1 MALLATSFNVS
12 AAPAGSPPVTW
23 PNTQCALPNA
33 TLVDGICQSTFKFEP
48 HYTCPANA
56 SLNHSNAQCYSSENQ
71 PLTFSCPSGYSLADG
86 KKGMECQKVTHSLN
100 CRWYIE
106 RKYSAHWYEACLNGR
121 LYEATRPN
129 IASERFKIAL
139 YSDLP
144 EPRVYWADIQPP
156 ELVCTPG
163 FEVSGGYC
171 RKNTTAAAQPVCAS
185 NQTLGRSFGFPA
197 CIENRKL
204 AEQTSLKGYSGD
216 GEIAPSSQLKSTA
229 IYGQSENQLLM
240 IDAGNQSNVSHMRFE
255 HFNQDGKRLALVNN
269 PKLNANLADQA
280 PPQLIVIE
288 HTGNDPMVLGKI
300 EVLGRAADLLFISQ
314 AGVICQSCQFSN
326 TQRVTIATGEAQFD
340 RQGALASIS
349 TNQGEIQVRGTNG
362 LITDDALMV
371 TLLANRVNLDGPIY
385 TLAKAHKTID
395 GEMVLDPNGE
405 LIASQGNVQIIAG
418 RITHDYSTGN
428 NQVDVVENSVPL
440 VVKHPIDAGSVW
452 LQTTN
457 QYSDIVVE
465 NHINTKAD
473 ITVLSDYQ
481 THQGNE
487 SRSQLLLSNG
497 NIHIQSFAT
506 TVLKDATLSTSS
518 NVSLQGQNVRVHPL
532 DSFQAASIA
541 AGLVNIA
548 AEFEFESQGLVS
560 ADEIKVAAKFVNNI
574 GGELIAANDLY
585 MNGEENINNY
595 NRGVLAA
602 SDVTLVS
609 KKSITNGWLEGFQCE
624 YPADSFDQAP
634 TALRRLSD
642 SASDPKSSGRDIHI
656 NQNQIQLG
664 TASGLVANAQN
675 KCAEQGK
682 VVSQIDV
689 DDRYSFIIGFN
700 IAMQA
705 PNVLNVN
712 SQLKKRLNVKAADD
726 KPIEFEL
733 KDTFETLISAENSIF
748 IEASNSLK
756 NVSSALEVL
765 TGNLSV
771 RSPRVINE
779 RYFIESDT
787 NVDKLRPHR
796 DTHITETTQYVKSLS
811 PPPYLLVGGNFYVD
825 GGKSAEDDNV
835 RSFSS
840 ALINEA
846 GSVEVL
852 GTLAGNISSLR
863 SLGLV
868 SQERVD
874 RQVTHHHS
882 QRYCSRRIRTG
893 FSKICIRHKTR
904 RWTTTSFHVDKNQI
918 NGQLISLFD
927 IQYPD
932 TEIQGRL
939 ETGDISYGK
948 DF

>member
-1 MALLATSFNVS
+1 MTLLSVS
-12 AAPAGSPPVTW
+12 LTVSSAPVGSPPVAW

-33 TLVDGICQSTFKFEP
+33 TLVDGVCQSSFKFEP

-56 SLNHSNAQCYSSENQ
+56 SLNHSNARCYGSENK
-71 PLTFSCPSGYSLADG
+71 PMVFSCPSGYNLIDG
-86 KKGMECQKVTHSLN
+86 KKGKECEKVLFSEACKTFNTPFLIGL
-100 CRWYIE
+100 Y
-106 RKYSAHWYEACLNGR
+106 KACLNKT
-121 LYEATRPN
+121 LHTFDFAW
-129 IASERFKIAL
+129 FKDTDIV
-139 YSDLP
+139 YSKTP
-144 EPRVYWADIQPP
+144 EPMYKKVDTKRPT
-156 ELVCTPG
+156 LVCPRS
-163 FEVSGGYC
+163 FKPSGGYC

-185 NQTLGRSFGFPA
+185 NQTLGRSLGFPA

-204 AEQTSLKGYSGD
+204 PEQTSLKGYIGD
-216 GEIAPSSQLKSTA
+216 GEITPSTQLESTA

-255 HFNQDGKRLALVNN
+255 HFNQDEKRLSLVNN
-269 PKLNANLADQA
+269 PKLNSNLAEQA

-288 HTGNDPMVLGKI
+288 HTGIAPMVLGKI

-326 TQRVTIATGEAQFD
+326 TQRVTIATGDAEFD
-340 RQGALASIS
+340 RHGALTSIS
-349 TNQGEIQVRGTNG
+349 TNQGEIQVRGTDG

-371 TLLANRVNLDGPIY
+371 TLLANRVNLDGPIS

-395 GEMVLDPNGE
+395 GEIVLDPNGE

-418 RITHDYSTGN
+418 RVTHNYSTSN

-440 VVKHPIDAGSVW
+440 IVKYPIDAGSVW

-481 THQGNE
+481 THQGDE

-506 TVLKDATLSTSS
+506 ITLKDATLSTSS
-518 NVSLQGQNVRVHPL
+518 NVNLQGQNVRVRPL
-532 DSFQAASIA
+532 DSFKAASIK
-541 AGLVNIA
+541 AGLVNVA
-548 AEFEFESQGLVS
+548 AEFEFESQGLLS

-574 GGELIAANDLY
+574 GGELIAVNSLY
-585 MNGEENINNY
+585 INGEENINNY
-595 NRGVLAA
+595 NQGLLAA

-624 YPADSFDQAP
+624 YPENSFDQAP
-634 TALRRLSD
+634 TPLSNSEGSLTNKTSSRR
-642 SASDPKSSGRDIHI
+642 SSGDIHI
-656 NQNQIQLG
+656 NENQIQLG
-664 TASGLVANAQN
+664 TASGLAANAQK

-682 VVSQIDV
+682 VVSEIDV
-689 DDRYSFIIGFN
+689 DNRRSLIIGFN

-712 SQLKKRLNVKAADD
+712 PQLKKRSNVRAANDA
-726 KPIEFEL
+726 PIVFDL
-733 KDTFETLISAENSIF
+733 KDTFETLISAENNLY
-748 IEASNSLK
+748 IEASNSFK

-771 RSPRVINE
+771 RAPRVSNE
-779 RYFIESDT
+779 RYFIESST
-787 NVDKLRPHR
+787 NVDKSRPHR
-796 DTHITETTQYVKSLS
+796 DTHIKETTQYVKSLS
-811 PPPYLLVGGNFYVD
+811 PPPYLLVGGNFYID
-825 GGKSAEDDNV
+825 GGRKAEGQSDS
-835 RSFSS
+835 SFSS

-852 GTLAGNISSLR
+852 GTLAGNIASLR

-868 SQERVD
+868 TQARVD
-874 RQVTHHHS
+874 RRVTHHHAE
-882 QRYCSRRIRTG
+882 RYCSRRVFRKCI
-893 FSKICIRHKTR
+893 SHKIR

-927 IQYPD
+927 IQRPN
-932 TEIQGRL
+932 TEIQGL
-939 ETGDISYGK
+939 LATGDISYGK

>member
-1 MALLATSFNVS
+1 MKSILTKVSSILPIGGAVALLAMSFNVS

-33 TLVDGICQSTFKFEP
+33 TLVDGVCQSTFKFEP

-71 PLTFSCPSGYSLADG
+71 PMFLSCPSGYSLVDG
-86 KKGMECQKVTHSLN
+86 KTGKECRKVNYSNHCSDFLHALDGLHAN
-100 CRWYIE
+100 WYQHCVN
-106 RKYSAHWYEACLNGR
+106 KR
-121 LYEATRPN
+121 LYEYVSRRYPAKVARRYAN
-129 IASERFKIAL
+129 IRYYDS
-139 YSDLP
+139 P
-144 EPRVYWADIQPP
+144 EPGIYWGDIQPP
-156 ELVCTPG
+156 EWACPPG
-163 FEVSGGYC
+163 FEMSGGYC

-185 NQTLGRSFGFPA
+185 NQTLGRSVGFPA

-574 GGELIAANDLY
+574 GGELIAVNSLY
-585 MNGEENINNY
+585 VNGEENINNY
-595 NRGVLAA
+595 SQGVLAA

-609 KKSITNGWLEGFQCE
+609 KKSITNGWFEGFQCE

-634 TALRRLSD
+634 KALRRLSD
-642 SASDPKSSGRDIHI
+642 SARDIHI

-675 KCAEQGK
+675 KCAE
-682 VVSQIDV
+682 
-689 DDRYSFIIGFN
+689 
-700 IAMQA
+700 
-705 PNVLNVN
+705 
-712 SQLKKRLNVKAADD
+712 
-726 KPIEFEL
+726 
-733 KDTFETLISAENSIF
+733 
-748 IEASNSLK
+748 
-756 NVSSALEVL
+756 
-765 TGNLSV
+765 
-771 RSPRVINE
+771 
-779 RYFIESDT
+779 
-787 NVDKLRPHR
+787 
-796 DTHITETTQYVKSLS
+796 
-811 PPPYLLVGGNFYVD
+811 
-825 GGKSAEDDNV
+825 
-835 RSFSS
+835 
-840 ALINEA
+840 
-846 GSVEVL
+846 
-852 GTLAGNISSLR
+852 
-863 SLGLV
+863 
-868 SQERVD
+868 
-874 RQVTHHHS
+874 
-882 QRYCSRRIRTG
+882 
-893 FSKICIRHKTR
+893 
-904 RWTTTSFHVDKNQI
+904 
-918 NGQLISLFD
+918 
-927 IQYPD
+927 
-932 TEIQGRL
+932 
-939 ETGDISYGK
+939 
-948 DF
+948 